1 MKLKIEATAV
11 FERSWNTTGRIVVH
25 RGSTRSSKT
34 WSVCQQLAI
43 WLMTGQIRK
52 GHHIPEGAATVVRK
66 HQTTLRKT
74 VEKDFIDV
82 LVDMG
87 VYGLV
92 SHNKTNREVSFQNR
106 QVNFIGADDQQ
117 KIRGYKS
124 RILYCNE
131 ANELNYDAEFFQL
144 FIRTTDLTILDLNPS
159 DPYVW
164 INERIEQER
173 ARQDG
178 DVDVIVSTF
187 LDNPYLSAAQVA
199 EIKRL
204 EAIDPQLWLVY
215 GLGQYGKIE
224 GLVYPNFTIVD
235 SMPDAL
241 AKRGYGLD
249 FGFGGDPAAMVD
261 CGVQNKTDLYLDE
274 LIYSTDL
281 TNPELSTEMEAAGA
295 KRYVT
300 IYADSAEPKS
310 IKELQTMRWQIMGA
324 TKGADSIRYG
334 IDTLRQYNLFVTAR
348 SVNLIRE
355 LRKYKWATDNSGR
368 VLQKPIDSYNHLLD
382 AARYY
387 AIMNLSVAGR
397 SRLPQMAS

>member
-11 FERSWNTTGRIVVH
+11 FERSWNTTGRIIVH

-43 WLMTGQIRK
+43 WLMTAQIRK
-52 GHHIPEGAATVVRK
+52 GHYIQDGAATVVRK

-92 SHNKTNREVSFQNR
+92 AHNKTNREVVYQNR

-173 ARQDG
+173 AKQDG

-224 GLVYPNFTIVD
+224 GLVLPNFTIVD
-235 SMPDAL
+235 SMPDTL

-261 CGVQNKTDLYLDE
+261 CGVLNKTDLYLDE

-281 TNPELSTEMEAAGA
+281 TNPDLSVEMDAANV
-295 KRYVT
+295 RRHLM

-310 IKELQTMRWQIMGA
+310 IKELQTMRWTIQGA

-334 IDTLRQYNLFVTAR
+334 IDTLRQYNIFVTSR
-348 SVNLIRE
+348 SINLIRE

-368 VLQKPIDSYNHLLD
+368 TLQKPIDSYNHAID
-382 AARYY
+382 AIRYY

-397 SRLPQMAS
+397 PRLPQMAS